1 MKYLQVYRVQK
12 YVWRSLTI
20 ILYVY
25 VFDKFGIPM
34 DTICG
39 CFSISWNWSFEIL
52 FSMDVA
58 LTKSAMIYTKKYTFT
73 YITQKYDPTMIG
85 PISKR
90 ISHI

>member
-1 MKYLQVYRVQK
+1 
-12 YVWRSLTI
+12 
-20 ILYVY
+20 
-25 VFDKFGIPM
+25 
-34 DTICG
+34 
-39 CFSISWNWSFEIL
+39 
-52 FSMDVA
+52 MDVA